1 MERTGHRSLDGVRTY
16 KRPCEEQHKELSD
29 VLHGGDKKVK
39 IEQNENSIQEVNVM
53 PGNKTSYTVTPK
65 PDLHFSGCNG
75 IHYQLQFLRVS
86 LRDCCI

>member
-39 IEQNENSIQEVNVM
+39 IEQKENSIQKVNVI
-53 PGNKTSYTVTPK
+53 PENKTSVTPK
-65 PDLHFSGCNG
+65 PELHFLGCNG
-75 IHYQLQFLRVS
+75 ITINYNF
-86 LRDCCI
+86 

>member
-39 IEQNENSIQEVNVM
+39 IEQKENSIQEVNVM
-53 PGNKTSYTVTPK
+53 PGNKTNATPK
-65 PDLHFSGCNG
+65 PELHFSGCNG
-75 IHYQLQFLRVS
+75 ITINYNF
-86 LRDCCI
+86 